1 MRPPPGGAVTPRA
14 LLLLMGSGSAQSVA
28 PDAPPGSVCRDPL
41 WDVWIRLRE
50 RALSLV
56 ARLAVG
62 ENQ

>member
-1 MRPPPGGAVTPRA
+1 MRPPPGGAVTTRVP
-14 LLLLMGSGSAQSVA
+14 LLLMGSGSAQSVA
-28 PDAPPGSVCRDPL
+28 PDAPPGSVRRDPL

-50 RALSLV
+50 RALSCV